1 MFLHENTRINLI
13 QCLLRDQSIYQ
24 PGAVNNH
31 NLCIDKK
38 RQERNVSDKHN
49 YEMRNHVR
57 KLCDK
62 PYLPSLPR
70 ESSCVTVM
78 QGDARH
84 GQRTHRT
91 ELSLSITVLST
102 QLRLIVIM
110 FIFTYSYFNINLPYL
125 RSI

>member
-1 MFLHENTRINLI
+1 M
-13 QCLLRDQSIYQ
+13 
-24 PGAVNNH
+24 
-31 NLCIDKK
+31 
-38 RQERNVSDKHN
+38 SDEHN

-102 QLRLIVIM
+102 LLRVIVIM
-110 FIFTYSYFNINLPYL
+110 FIFTYLYSSIKRPLYPPYL
-125 RSI
+125 RSYGYGWMYVYFVK